1 MRFIKKQINLSVE
14 PAAPL
19 GVRKSGIGAAEIHLV
34 DDREHRDFKK
44 NRMKPGTLDAD
55 INAERPRRIALHR
68 DVLAL
73 EVKETQ
79 KLNEVR
85 LHKAQI
91 AQIFELVVF
100 EVKTAEVVN
109 LRIDLI
115 NKGRQV
121 DVGRAALEAVGHF
134 RRGKLMQHAL
144 LHREFIEVRVEKR
157 LNDHVRPPWPVAL

>member
-1 MRFIKKQINLSVE
+1 VLAIVNEVYFRRTYPGLS
-14 PAAPL
+14 
-19 GVRKSGIGAAEIHLV
+19 
-34 DDREHRDFKK
+34 
-44 NRMKPGTLDAD
+44 DAD
-55 INAERPRRIALHR
+55 HR

-100 EVKTAEVVN
+100 KVKAAEVVN

-115 NKGRQV
+115 NEGRQV

-134 RRGKLMQHAL
+134 RAG
-144 LHREFIEVRVEKR
+144 
-157 LNDHVRPPWPVAL
+157 N